1 MRTTVAFMTIRETF
15 MHRYIMGFT
24 MAGPALRNN
33 HMPLLVT
40 VHALQFAM
48 FTRINLLETVLF
60 FVTAAAER
68 RWNILCQFGRNR
80 GMGLMTLE
88 TVAVLHGIGMPVVT
102 FQTGKPFSMAR
113 MALAT
118 LKLCMGGRN
127 TFHLFTRSRVTAKTD
142 GTQVFY

>member
-1 MRTTVAFMTIRETF
+1 

-24 MAGPALRNN
+24 MAGPALLNN
-33 HMPLLVT
+33 HMPILVT

-48 FTRINLLETVLF
+48 FAHIKLLETVLF
-60 FVTAAAER
+60 FMTAAAECR
-68 RWNILCQFGRNR
+68 GDILCQFGWKR

-88 TVAVLHGIGMPVVT
+88 TVVVLHGIGMPFMT
-102 FQTGKPFSMAR
+102 FQTGAPLSMAR
-113 MALAT
+113 MALGA

-127 TFHLFTRSRVTAKTD
+127 TFHLFTRSGMTAETD